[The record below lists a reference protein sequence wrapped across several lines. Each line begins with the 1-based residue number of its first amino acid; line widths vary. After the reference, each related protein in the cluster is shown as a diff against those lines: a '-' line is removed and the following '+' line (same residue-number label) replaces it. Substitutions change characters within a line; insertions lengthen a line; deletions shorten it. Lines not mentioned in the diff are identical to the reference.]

1 VNFGICDLSVIPLRA
16 EPSDKSEMVSQLL
29 FGEVFEVLENS
40 NNKWLRVHTISDD
53 YTGWVDEK
61 QVQLIAHAAFKEM
74 STAPAVSLPGEI
86 GLAESKFR
94 DIQLLPGSSLPLPDG
109 NFFTMNDERFKFIG
123 ISSAAGENTI
133 EQVPEFALHFLDAP
147 YLWGGRSI
155 FGIDCSGLTNV
166 VFKMAGIHLRRDAW
180 QQSEQGILVSFIDE
194 ARPGDL
200 AFFNNEEGKI
210 VHTGII
216 LDHKKIIHASGRVR
230 MDTVDHYG
238 IFNEEQKRYTHQ
250 LRLIKRMIG

>member
-1 VNFGICDLSVIPLRA
+1 
-16 EPSDKSEMVSQLL
+16 
-29 FGEVFEVLENS
+29 
-40 NNKWLRVHTISDD
+40 
-53 YTGWVDEK
+53 
-61 QVQLIAHAAFKEM
+61 
-74 STAPAVSLPGEI
+74 
-86 GLAESKFR
+86 
-94 DIQLLPGSSLPLPDG
+94 
-109 NFFTMNDERFKFIG
+109 MNGERFKFIG
-123 ISSAAGENTI
+123 ISSTSGENTS

-216 LDHKKIIHASGRVR
+216 LDQKKIIHASGRVR
-230 MDTVDHYG
+230 IDTLDHYG